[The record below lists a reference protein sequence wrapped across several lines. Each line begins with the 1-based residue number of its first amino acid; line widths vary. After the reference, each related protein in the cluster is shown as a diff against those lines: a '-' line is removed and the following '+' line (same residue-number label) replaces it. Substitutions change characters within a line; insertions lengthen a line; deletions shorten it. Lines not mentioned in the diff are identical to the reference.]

1 MLKNRTWR
9 ILTQF
14 ILWKKLQE
22 WKSLRVEEKKKVKCE
37 ITKLQNRKSPALL
50 MNATGVKKVEHCWTL
65 GDFGESVSIKHKT
78 NIKHN
83 CIDQFKYQKNMLQK
97 SVKRSNRK
105 LHNIVSDEYLNSFFK
120 RVGDQIRP
128 VRY

>member
-22 WKSLRVEEKKKVKCE
+22 WKSLREEEKKKVKCE

-65 GDFGESVSIKHKT
+65 GDLGT
-78 NIKHN
+78 
-83 CIDQFKYQKNMLQK
+83 
-97 SVKRSNRK
+97 
-105 LHNIVSDEYLNSFFK
+105 
-120 RVGDQIRP
+120 
-128 VRY
+128 